1 MNLLFLVIGIA
12 VAAVV
17 TFYAYRWWTGPQF
30 PAAQLATTGAYL
42 IRDKS
47 LYGGYP
53 TPLIYKERAPD
64 EYIMALF
71 DPEGKEAVAPLS
83 ARQLQVMLD
92 NYKEKFD
99 VMAPHSVDEMA
110 SAFREAILAYQAAA
124 MMHMA
129 STDPSDEE
137 TRRREMVAMSLRPEE
152 LITERIVFMKEQLM

>member
-12 VAAVV
+12 VAAVAS
-17 TFYAYRWWTGPQF
+17 FYAYRWWTVPVPVAQFGPM
-30 PAAQLATTGAYL
+30 GAYL

-53 TPLIYKERAPD
+53 TPLIYRERAPD
-64 EYIMALF
+64 EYIMAVF
-71 DPEGKEAVAPLS
+71 DPEGNDAVAPLS
-83 ARQLQVMLD
+83 KKQLQVVLD
-92 NYKEKFD
+92 NYREKFD

-110 SAFREAILAYQAAA
+110 SAFREAILAYQATA
-124 MMHMA
+124 MMRMA

-137 TRRREMVAMSLRPEE
+137 TRKREMVAMSLRPEE